1 MQIEWKRPKGFR
13 LGAASEFYSGFV
25 PGSGMARSAS
35 TDDLTLAFRLDGS
48 FEPVAVRLEERGDA
62 IVGHVAGA
70 DDGTV
75 IAKQVGRI
83 LGLEAGCD
91 EWIELGE
98 REPPVGKLQSEFPG
112 FFTAAKSSPYDAATW
127 AVICPRMNFG
137 QAARVRMAIA
147 KELGDLLTLE
157 GREFS
162 VFPSPAALAQLE
174 HFPGLSSEKV
184 ARLRA
189 VAEAAKAGKLEADRL
204 RAMSPHD
211 ALAELR
217 EIRGVGPWAAGHIYF
232 RGAAPPDGF
241 PTTEPRVL
249 RAFAEA
255 TGAIDPTMDDFELAA
270 EKWRPF
276 RMWTSILLVRHLARA
291 GKWSAARKRAS

>member
-1 MQIEWKRPKGFR
+1 MRIEWRKPQGFR

-25 PGSGMARSAS
+25 PGSGMAAARM
-35 TDDLTLAFRLDGS
+35 DDLTLAFRLDGS
-48 FEPVAVRLEERGDA
+48 YAPVVVRLEERGDA

-70 DDGTV
+70 NDATV

-83 LGLEAGCD
+83 LGLEAGAE
-91 EWIELGE
+91 EWIDLGK
-98 REPPVGKLQSEFPG
+98 RDALIGKLQAEFPG

-127 AVICPRMNFG
+127 AVICPRMNFA
-137 QAARVRMAIA
+137 QAARVKIGIA
-147 KELGDLLTLE
+147 KELGETLTLE
-157 GREFS
+157 GREFA
-162 VFPSPAALAQLE
+162 VFPSPSALAQLE
-174 HFPGLSSEKV
+174 SFPGLAAEKV

-189 VAEAAKAGKLEADRL
+189 VAEAAKTGKLDADRL
-204 RAMSPHD
+204 RSMSPD
-211 ALAELR
+211 EALAELQK
-217 EIRGVGPWAAGHIYF
+217 IRGVGAWAAGHIYF
-232 RGAAPPDGF
+232 RGAAPSDGF

-255 TGAIDPTMDDFELAA
+255 TGASDPTMDDFERAA
-270 EKWRPF
+270 EQWRPF

>member
-1 MQIEWKRPKGFR
+1 MRIEWRKPRGFR
-13 LGAASEFYSGFV
+13 LGAAAEFYWGFV
-25 PGSGMARSAS
+25 PGSGMAAARV
-35 TDDLTLAFRLDGS
+35 DDLTLAFRLDGS
-48 FEPVAVRLEERGDA
+48 FVPVVVRLEQRGDA
-62 IVGHVAGA
+62 IVGHAAGA
-70 DDGTV
+70 DDGSA

-83 LGLEAGCD
+83 LGLEAGTD
-91 EWIELGE
+91 AWLDLGE
-98 REPPVGKLQSEFPG
+98 REPLVGKLQAEFPG

-137 QAARVRMAIA
+137 QAARVKMAIA
-147 KELGDLLTLE
+147 KELGETLTLE

-162 VFPSPAALAQLE
+162 VFPSPAALAQVE
-174 HFPGLSSEKV
+174 HFPGLSNEKV

-189 VAEAAKAGKLEADRL
+189 VAEAAKAGKLDADRL
-204 RAMSPHD
+204 RAMSASD

-232 RGAAPPDGF
+232 RGAAPMDGF

-255 TGAIDPTMDDFELAA
+255 TGAIDPTMEDFERAA
-270 EKWRPF
+270 ERWRPF
-276 RMWTSILLVRHLARA
+276 RMWTSILLVRHLARE